1 MSLGALGV
9 SIFRFADFN
18 QEEGPSNGSPR
29 ECVDGVRQAM
39 RSGAAILRGAERRVA
54 TRSMTLW
61 QSNGYGAS
69 ADGSGAGSNRQ

>member
-18 QEEGPSNGSPR
+18 QEEGPRNGSPR
-29 ECVDGVRQAM
+29 ECVDGVRQAI
-39 RSGAAILRGAERRVA
+39 RSGAATLRGAERRVA

-69 ADGSGAGSNRQ
+69 ADGGGADSSRQ

>member
-29 ECVDGVRQAM
+29 ECVDGVRQAI
-39 RSGAAILRGAERRVA
+39 RSGAATLRGAVRRVA
-54 TRSMTLW
+54 TLSMTLW
-61 QSNGYGAS
+61 QSNGCGAS
-69 ADGSGAGSNRQ
+69 ADGGGADSSRQ